1 MLRSL
6 RVNDFALI
14 EDLVL
19 GFGAGLNA
27 VTGETGAGKSLLQR
41 ALAIAAGHR
50 AGSEMVRA
58 GCESARVE
66 AVFAPGPE
74 AIAVR
79 ARLDALGIP
88 ASASGEIRIRR
99 TIARNGRSQVVI
111 NDRPATVATLL
122 EIGSALIHLQGQHES
137 LRLTQ
142 AETHLEMLDQAAGTE
157 SEASRYRATYARL
170 TEIVTRLD
178 ALERGAAQL
187 ERRLEV
193 ARFDFEELAQ
203 AKLEHADEEATL
215 TADRMRL
222 RNVEKLALAA
232 NEAVER
238 LHAADGAALATV
250 QSMAKRLGEL
260 AAVDPGL
267 EDVAASL
274 AQAADP
280 LADAVRGLLDY
291 VEGLESD
298 PQRLEV
304 IEERLA
310 LLARLVR
317 KHGVADVA
325 GLIERREALRE
336 EIASSA
342 SDLADPTALRAEL
355 ARAADEAWRLAAE
368 LSAAR
373 RRGADRLAQ
382 AMDAELASLG
392 MGDARFTV
400 RFEPLPPGPTRG
412 AEAVLTRDGAAIGA
426 QGLDWVEF
434 DLAAN
439 PGEGARPLAR
449 IASGGELSRIML
461 ALRNVAGGAAVPTL
475 VFDEVDAGIGGAT
488 AEIVGRRL
496 HALVRRHQVISITHL
511 AQIAAFADH
520 HYAVVKDRDRGR
532 TRTRVLEVTGDE
544 RIGELARMLS
554 GTTSAVA
561 RAHAGEL
568 LDSARD
574 EIDAQAR
581 SGGGG
586 AAVQSAARA
595 ARPAA
600 AAAAAGGGSAGSA
613 APPARRRR

>member
-1 MLRSL
+1 VLRSL

-66 AVFAPGPE
+66 AVFAPG
-74 AIAVR
+74 AGATTVQT
-79 ARLDALGIP
+79 RLATLGIP

-157 SEASRYRATYARL
+157 VEAVRYRATYARL

-178 ALERGAAQL
+178 TLERGAAQL
-187 ERRLEV
+187 ERRLEI
-193 ARFDFEELAQ
+193 ARFDLDELQQ
-203 AKLEHADEEATL
+203 AKLEHANEEATL
-215 TADRMRL
+215 TAERMRL

-250 QSMAKRLGEL
+250 QSMARRLGEL
-260 AAVDPGL
+260 AVVDTGL

-274 AQAADP
+274 AQAAEP

-298 PQRLEV
+298 PQRLED

-342 SDLADPTALRAEL
+342 SDLADPAALRAEL

-373 RRGADRLAQ
+373 RRGAEQLAH
-382 AMDAELASLG
+382 AMEAELASLG
-392 MGDARFTV
+392 MGDARFSV

-544 RIGELARMLS
+544 RVGELARMLG
-554 GTTSAVA
+554 GTASAAA
-561 RAHAGEL
+561 RAHADEMVVRAREEM
-568 LDSARD
+568 DS
-574 EIDAQAR
+574 
-581 SGGGG
+581 
-586 AAVQSAARA
+586 SAAA
-595 ARPAA
+595 AIGAPASTTRPAR
-600 AAAAAGGGSAGSA
+600 AAAAGA
-613 APPARRRR
+613 ASGTGTANTPVARRRR

>member
-58 GCESARVE
+58 GCDAARVE
-66 AVFAPGPE
+66 AVFALGPAAPGTH
-74 AIAVR
+74 
-79 ARLDALGIP
+79 ARLEALGIP

-157 SEASRYRATYARL
+157 AEATRYRANYGRL

-178 ALERGAAQL
+178 GLERGAAQL
-187 ERRLEV
+187 ERRLEI
-193 ARFDFEELAQ
+193 ARFDFDELQQ
-203 AKLEHADEEATL
+203 ARLDRADEEATL
-215 TADRMRL
+215 TAERMRL

-250 QSMAKRLGEL
+250 QSMARRLGEL
-260 AAVDPGL
+260 AVVDTGL

-274 AQAADP
+274 EQAAEP

-298 PQRLEV
+298 PQRLEE

-325 GLIERREALRE
+325 GLIDRREALRE

-355 ARAADEAWRLAAE
+355 ERAADEAWRVAGE

-373 RRGADRLAQ
+373 RRGAERLAQ
-382 AMDAELASLG
+382 AMEAELGSLG

-400 RFEPLPPGPTRG
+400 RFEPLPPGPSRG
-412 AEAVLTRDGAAIGA
+412 AAAVLTRGGAAIGP

-532 TRTRVLEVTGDE
+532 TRTRVLEVTGGE
-544 RIGELARMLS
+544 RVAELARMLS
-554 GTTSAVA
+554 GSASAAA
-561 RAHAGEL
+561 RAHAEEL
-568 LDSARD
+568 LAGARQ
-574 EIDAQAR
+574 EIDSQAAER
-581 SGGGG
+581 G
-586 AAVQSAARA
+586 ARA
-595 ARPAA
+595 PGAGPGGRPAS
-600 AAAAAGGGSAGSA
+600 AAAAAGAAVAAG
-613 APPARRRR
+613 RRRR

>member
-19 GFGAGLNA
+19 SFGAGLNA

-58 GCESARVE
+58 GCEAARVE
-66 AVFAPGPE
+66 AVFVTGAGGG
-74 AIAVR
+74 AIAQ
-79 ARLDALGIP
+79 RLAPLGIP
-88 ASASGEIRIRR
+88 VSASGEIRVRR

-111 NDRPATVATLL
+111 NDRAATVATLA
-122 EIGSALIHLQGQHES
+122 EVGAALIHLQGQHES
-137 LRLTQ
+137 LRLAQ
-142 AETHLEMLDQAAGTE
+142 AETHLAMLDHAAGTE
-157 SEASRYRATYARL
+157 AEAARYRALYARL
-170 TEIVTRLD
+170 SEIVTRLD

-193 ARFDFEELAQ
+193 ARYDLDELVQ
-203 AKLEHADEEATL
+203 ARLERPDEEAAL
-215 TADRMRL
+215 AAERMRL
-222 RNVEKLALAA
+222 RNVEKLAVASS
-232 NEAVER
+232 EAVER

-250 QSMAKRLGEL
+250 QTFARRLGEL
-260 AAVDPGL
+260 AAVDSAL

-274 AQAADP
+274 AQAAEP
-280 LADAVRGLLDY
+280 LADGVRGLLDY
-291 VEGLESD
+291 VEALESD
-298 PQRLEV
+298 PQRLEE

-317 KHGVADVA
+317 KHGVGDVA
-325 GLIERREALRE
+325 GLIEKRELLRD
-336 EIASSA
+336 EITGSA
-342 SDLADPTALRAEL
+342 SDLADPAALRVEL
-355 ARAADEAWRLAAE
+355 ERAADEAWRVAAE
-368 LSAAR
+368 LSASR
-373 RRGADRLAQ
+373 RRGAAQLAS
-382 AMDAELASLG
+382 AMDAELGTLG

-400 RFEPLPPGPTRG
+400 RFEPLPPGPARG
-412 AEAVLTRDGAAIGA
+412 AAAVLTRDGAALGPE
-426 QGLDWVEF
+426 GLDWVEF

-461 ALRNVAGGAAVPTL
+461 ALRNVAGGTPVPTL

-520 HYAVVKDRDRGR
+520 HYAVVKDRERGR
-532 TRTRVLEVTGDE
+532 TRTRVLEVVGDE
-544 RIGELARMLS
+544 RIAELARMLG
-554 GTTSAVA
+554 GTSSAVA
-561 RAHAGEL
+561 RAHGAEMLLRARADADGAGGVK
-568 LDSARD
+568 DASAPD
-574 EIDAQAR
+574 DAQ
-581 SGGGG
+581 GGTAGG
-586 AAVQSAARA
+586 R
-595 ARPAA
+595 RRA
-600 AAAAAGGGSAGSA
+600 AAAAAGGD
-613 APPARRRR
+613 ARRRR

>member
-19 GFGAGLNA
+19 SFGAGLNA

-58 GCESARVE
+58 GCEAARVE
-66 AVFAPGPE
+66 AVFVPG
-74 AIAVR
+74 ASNTAVTQ
-79 ARLDALGIP
+79 RLAALGIP

-111 NDRPATVATLL
+111 NERPATVATLA
-122 EIGSALIHLQGQHES
+122 EVGAALIHLQGQHES
-137 LRLTQ
+137 LRLAQ
-142 AETHLEMLDQAAGTE
+142 ADTHLEMLDHAAGTGA
-157 SEASRYRATYARL
+157 EAARYRALYGRL
-170 TEIVTRLD
+170 SEIVTRLD

-187 ERRLEV
+187 ERRLEI
-193 ARFDFEELAQ
+193 ARYDLDELVQ
-203 AKLEHADEEATL
+203 ARLESPDEEAAL
-215 TADRMRL
+215 AAERMRL
-222 RNVEKLALAA
+222 RNVEKLALATS
-232 NEAVER
+232 EAVER

-250 QSMAKRLGEL
+250 QTMARRLGEL
-260 AAVDPGL
+260 AAVDSAL

-274 AQAADP
+274 AQAAEP
-280 LADAVRGLLDY
+280 LADGVRGLLDY
-291 VEGLESD
+291 VEALESD
-298 PQRLEV
+298 PQRLEE

-325 GLIERREALRE
+325 GLIERREALRD
-336 EIASSA
+336 EIAGSA
-342 SDLADPTALRAEL
+342 SDLADPAALRGEL
-355 ARAADEAWRLAAE
+355 ERAADEAWRVAAE

-373 RRGADRLAQ
+373 RRGAEQLAH
-382 AMDAELASLG
+382 AMDAELGSLG
-392 MGDARFTV
+392 MGDARFSV
-400 RFEPLPPGPTRG
+400 RFEPLPPGPARG
-412 AEAVLTRDGAAIGA
+412 AAAVLTRDGAALGPE
-426 QGLDWVEF
+426 GLDWVEF

-461 ALRNVAGGAAVPTL
+461 ALRNVAGGTPVPTL

-520 HYAVVKDRDRGR
+520 HYAVVKDRERGR
-532 TRTRVLEVTGDE
+532 TRTRVLEVVGDE
-544 RIGELARMLS
+544 RVGELARMLS
-554 GTTSAVA
+554 GTSSPAA
-561 RAHAGEL
+561 RAHAGEML
-568 LDSARD
+568 ARTQEELPAASRVKPGALPD
-574 EIDAQAR
+574 DAPVVTS
-581 SGGGG
+581 SG
-586 AAVQSAARA
+586 RK
-595 ARPAA
+595 RAA
-600 AAAAAGGGSAGSA
+600 AAVAGGEAS
-613 APPARRRR
+613 RRR

>member
-58 GCESARVE
+58 GCEAARVE
-66 AVFAPGPE
+66 AVFAPGP
-74 AIAVR
+74 AATDIVQ
-79 ARLDALGIP
+79 RLAALGIP

-99 TIARNGRSQVVI
+99 TIARNGRSHVVI

-122 EIGSALIHLQGQHES
+122 EVGSALIHLQGQHES
-137 LRLTQ
+137 LRLAQ
-142 AETHLEMLDQAAGTE
+142 AETHLAMLDHAAGTE
-157 SEASRYRATYARL
+157 ADAARYRAGHARV

-178 ALERGAAQL
+178 SLERGAAQL
-187 ERRLEV
+187 ERRLEI
-193 ARFDFEELAQ
+193 ARYDLDELVQ
-203 AKLEHADEEATL
+203 AKLERSDEEAAL
-215 TADRMRL
+215 AAERMRL
-222 RNVEKLALAA
+222 RNVERLALATS
-232 NEAVER
+232 EAVER
-238 LHAADGAALATV
+238 LHGADGAALATV
-250 QSMAKRLGEL
+250 QAMARRLGEL
-260 AAVDPGL
+260 AVVDPAL
-267 EDVAASL
+267 EDIAASL
-274 AQAADP
+274 AQAAEP
-280 LADAVRGLLDY
+280 LADGVRGLLDY

-298 PQRLEV
+298 PQRLDD

-325 GLIERREALRE
+325 GLIEKCEALRDE
-336 EIASSA
+336 LARSA
-342 SDLADPTALRAEL
+342 SDLADPGALREEL
-355 ARAADEAWRLAAE
+355 ARAADQAWRVAGE

-373 RRGADRLAQ
+373 RQGAARLAT
-382 AMDAELASLG
+382 AMEAELGSLG

-412 AEAVLTRDGAAIGA
+412 AAAVLTRDGAALGPE
-426 QGLDWVEF
+426 GLDWVEF

-461 ALRNVAGGAAVPTL
+461 ALRNVAGGVPVPTL

-520 HYAVVKDRDRGR
+520 HYAVVKDRERGR
-532 TRTRVLEVTGDE
+532 TRTRVLEVVGEE
-544 RIGELARMLS
+544 RVAELARMLG
-554 GTTSAVA
+554 GTSSAAA
-561 RAHAGEL
+561 RAHASEMLERGQ
-568 LDSARD
+568 D
-574 EIDAQAR
+574 EIRVKTGLADDDGHR
-581 SGGGG
+581 E
-586 AAVQSAARA
+586 
-595 ARPAA
+595 PAA
-600 AAAAAGGGSAGSA
+600 TSSLGVVSPRRTGRRAGGQCD
-613 APPARRRR
+613 